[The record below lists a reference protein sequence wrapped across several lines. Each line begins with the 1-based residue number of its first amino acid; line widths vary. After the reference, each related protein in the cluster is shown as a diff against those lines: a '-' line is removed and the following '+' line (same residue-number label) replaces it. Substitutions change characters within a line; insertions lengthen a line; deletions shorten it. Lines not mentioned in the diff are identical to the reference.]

1 MQKKYVT
8 QLSVNLIKEVF
19 THWPSKCLLLAVYAL
34 ASALTDMV
42 TARYNTA
49 KCINSECLWAH
60 DRNIWRFWPIFVWR
74 HYALLRLSS
83 GMLSLFV
90 FVKTCQIYQHEVI
103 LAWPKIPHIYRI
115 ILDHSHK
122 SINTLNFH
130 ALQLYLAL
138 LILET
143 HDDSSVWIVCIKL
156 CVYTCWCDAYM
167 WYKRVST
174 PQQAIHV

>member
-60 DRNIWRFWPIFVWR
+60 DRNFWRFWPIFVWR

-90 FVKTCQIYQHEVI
+90 FVFINMKSFWHG
-103 LAWPKIPHIYRI
+103 LKFHIYTGSSWT
-115 ILDHSHK
+115 ILTNPSTHWISM
-122 SINTLNFH
+122 LFNFI
-130 ALQLYLAL
+130 L
-138 LILET
+138 LF
-143 HDDSSVWIVCIKL
+143 SSLKHMMTARYELSASNYVCIH
-156 CVYTCWCDAYM
+156 VGVMHTCGI
-167 WYKRVST
+167 KG
-174 PQQAIHV
+174 